1 MNKNLSTAMT
11 MIVMATSLIACKQ
24 EETAPPAKPVKVNL
38 LEIKNDSHAQEF
50 KYSGTIEPENTALVA
65 FAVPGVINNV
75 LVEEG
80 QFVKQGQLL
89 ADIDDTEYRNALVI
103 ATAALGRQ
111 KICIIA

>member
-50 KYSGTIEPENTALVA
+50 TYSGTIEPENTALVS
-65 FAVPGVINNV
+65 FAVPGVIDNIP
-75 LVEEG
+75 VEEG

-89 ADIDDTEYRNALVI
+89 ANIDDTEYRNALVI
-103 ATAALGRQ
+103 ATAGLCRQ
-111 KICIIA
+111 KICIVV